1 MEELSNRESKAY
13 LDWIEQLRKENEQN
27 RLSAYNATAKKA
39 DAKFIT
45 DNDKMKDK
53 HELAKKLFR

>member
-1 MEELSNRESKAY
+1 MEELSNRELKSY

-39 DAKFIT
+39 DAKF
-45 DNDKMKDK
+45 DEAKKAK
-53 HELAKKLFR
+53 ERHELAKKWFR

>member
-13 LDWIEQLRKENEQN
+13 LDWMEQLRKENEQV
-27 RLSAYNATAKKA
+27 RLSAYNTTAKKA
-39 DAKFIT
+39 DAMF
-45 DNDKMKDK
+45 DKAKEANER